1 MYEMVCKDAASFGV
15 TTETVEKRQHAQ
27 FPPRIPTLFSPA
39 LLPLGLHND
48 SLNSPDKSTLA
59 EKKYQGT
66 KALYVMLS
74 SCIDFFPRIFDR
86 QRKIVASCHVKLGP
100 GDRVCSASSAQCA
113 GRNVSWARHC
123 GETLTVSNSFV

>member
-74 SCIDFFPRIFDR
+74 SCIDFFFPPVYLTDNV
-86 QRKIVASCHVKLGP
+86 KSLLHVM
-100 GDRVCSASSAQCA
+100 S
-113 GRNVSWARHC
+113 SWASEIASALPVALNALVEMCLGR
-123 GETLTVSNSFV
+123 GIVERR